1 MIIDVNVSVERWP
14 FRRLPGDE
22 PAQLIERLQRRG
34 VTQAWVGSFDGVFHK
49 DLAAVNMRLAET
61 CRQAPAGLLV
71 PFGTVNPRWPDWR
84 EDLRRCHEVLAM
96 PGIRIHPNYHG
107 YRLDD
112 PLCAELLHAAA
123 ERSLLVQLSVR
134 LEDVRIQ
141 HPLMQVPDVDTES
154 LPALMAACPNLNL
167 VLLNA
172 LSTVPPNRLATLAA
186 TGRVLMD
193 IAKPEGMAGIDQRL
207 TLIPITCL
215 LFGSHFPFFIWESAA
230 LKLRE
235 SALTPKQL
243 AAITHD
249 NARRLLPQIVP
260 GVES

>member
-1 MIIDVNVSVERWP
+1 MIIDVNVSAERWP

-49 DLAAVNMRLAET
+49 DLAAVNTRLAET

-71 PFGTVNPRWPDWR
+71 PFGAVNPRWPDWR

-96 PGIRIHPNYHG
+96 PGIRLHPNYHG

-112 PLCAELLHAAA
+112 PLCTELLRAAA
-123 ERSLLVQLSVR
+123 ERGLLVQLTVR

-141 HPLMQVPDVDTES
+141 HPLMQVPDVDTEP
-154 LPALMAACPNLNL
+154 LPELVAACPNLKL
-167 VLLNA
+167 ILLNA
-172 LSTVPPNRLATLAA
+172 LSTVPPNRLAALAA
-186 TGRVLMD
+186 TGRVCAD
-193 IAKPEGMAGIDQRL
+193 IATLEGMAGISQWL
-207 TLIPITCL
+207 THLPITCP
-215 LFGSHFPFFIWESAA
+215 LFGSHFPFFIWEAA
-230 LKLRE
+230 ELKLRE
-235 SALTPKQL
+235 SALTPGQL

-249 NARRLLPQIVP
+249 NARRLLPHIVP

>member
-1 MIIDVNVSVERWP
+1 MIIDVNVSAERWP

-49 DLAAVNMRLAET
+49 DLAAVNTRLAET

-71 PFGTVNPRWPDWR
+71 PFGAVNPRWPDWR

-96 PGIRIHPNYHG
+96 PGIRLHPNYHG

-112 PLCAELLHAAA
+112 PLCAELLRAAA
-123 ERSLLVQLSVR
+123 ERGLLVQLTVR

-141 HPLMQVPDVDTES
+141 HPLMQVPDVDTEP
-154 LPALMAACPNLNL
+154 LPELVAACPNLKL
-167 VLLNA
+167 ILLNA
-172 LSTVPPNRLATLAA
+172 LSTVPPNRLAALAA
-186 TGRVLMD
+186 TGRVCAD
-193 IAKPEGMAGIDQRL
+193 IATLEGMAGISQWL
-207 TLIPITCL
+207 THLPITCP
-215 LFGSHFPFFIWESAA
+215 LFGSHFPFFIWEAA
-230 LKLRE
+230 ELKLRE
-235 SALTPKQL
+235 SALTPGQL
-243 AAITHD
+243 AAITYD
-249 NARRLLPQIVP
+249 NARRLLPHIVP

>member
-1 MIIDVNVSVERWP
+1 
-14 FRRLPGDE
+14 
-22 PAQLIERLQRRG
+22 
-34 VTQAWVGSFDGVFHK
+34 
-49 DLAAVNMRLAET
+49 
-61 CRQAPAGLLV
+61 
-71 PFGTVNPRWPDWR
+71 
-84 EDLRRCHEVLAM
+84 
-96 PGIRIHPNYHG
+96 
-107 YRLDD
+107 
-112 PLCAELLHAAA
+112 
-123 ERSLLVQLSVR
+123 
-134 LEDVRIQ
+134 
-141 HPLMQVPDVDTES
+141 
-154 LPALMAACPNLNL
+154 
-167 VLLNA
+167 
-172 LSTVPPNRLATLAA
+172 
-186 TGRVLMD
+186 MD

>member
-22 PAQLIERLQRRG
+22 PAQLVEHLQRVG

-49 DLAAVNMRLAET
+49 DLAAVNARLAET

-71 PFGTVNPRWPDWR
+71 PFGSVNPRWPDWR
-84 EDLRRCHEVLAM
+84 EDLRRCHEVCAM
-96 PGIRIHPNYHG
+96 PGIRIHPSYHG

-112 PLCAELLHAAA
+112 PLCTELLQAAA
-123 ERSLLVQLSVR
+123 ERNLLVQLVVR
-134 LEDVRIQ
+134 LEDVRMQ
-141 HPLMQVPDVDTES
+141 HPLMQVPDVDTEP
-154 LPALMAACPNLNL
+154 LPTVMAACPNLKL
-167 VLLNA
+167 ILLNA
-172 LSTVPPNRLATLAA
+172 LSTVPANRLATLAA
-186 TGRVLMD
+186 TGRVLVD
-193 IAKPEGMAGIDQRL
+193 IATLEGMAGIDQLL
-207 TLIPITCL
+207 THVPINGL

-235 SALTPKQL
+235 STLKPNQL

>member
-34 VTQAWVGSFDGVFHK
+34 VMQAWVGSFDGVFHK
-49 DLAAVNMRLAET
+49 DLAAVNARLAET

-71 PFGTVNPRWPDWR
+71 PFGAINPRWPDWR
-84 EDLRRCHEVLAM
+84 EDLRRCHEVFAM

-193 IAKPEGMAGIDQRL
+193 IAMLEGMAGIGQRL
-207 TLIPITCL
+207 THVPITSL
-215 LFGSHFPFFIWESAA
+215 LFGSHFPFFIWESAE

-235 SALTPKQL
+235 SALTPNQM